1 MERAEVLLEKLKQQ
15 FQQKADRDQLLVTI
29 QLLQAEVMGLHQQ
42 KQGNSIAKKISVIFP
57 GSNTM
62 AQMAS
67 DIDTNYNL
75 KEEEKIIELLQ
86 VDEKEIEAEL
96 KAIKESADLKNELSL
111 KGRPMPEEFNDPLDE
126 IPTLASHLAYLPHD
140 ANNAGKTVR
149 DLNQQVNVDESSLN
163 DMHKSA
169 ITELADRLL
178 EAPVKD
184 LKKAIGINDRY
195 LYINELFNGNEAM
208 FERTLKT
215 LNSFSILPEAEYWI
229 QRELKL
235 KMGWKEE
242 NHLVQQFIQLV
253 KRRFS

>member
-15 FQQKADRDQLLVTI
+15 FEQKADKDQLIITL
-29 QLLQAEVMGLHQQ
+29 QLLQAEVMGLQQ
-42 KQGNSIAKKISVIFP
+42 ENPEKAKGNKISVIFP
-57 GSNTM
+57 GMNIM
-62 AQMAS
+62 AAQP
-67 DIDTNYNL
+67 IHQVI
-75 KEEEKIIELLQ
+75 KEKETEEKIVAVLQ

-96 KAIKESADLKNELSL
+96 QAIKEQAELKNELSL
-111 KGRPMPEEFNDPLDE
+111 KGRPMPEEFNDPMDE
-126 IPTLASHLAYLPHD
+126 VPTLASHQAYLPKE
-140 ANNAGKTVR
+140 NLLFNEPTKN
-149 DLNQQVNVDESSLN
+149 LNQQVHTEEASLN
-163 DMHKSA
+163 DLHKTT
-169 ITELADRLL
+169 ITELADRLQDV
-178 EAPVKD
+178 PVKD

-215 LNSFSILPEAEYWI
+215 LNGFSILPEAEFWI

-242 NHLVQQFIQLV
+242 NPLVQQFIQLV

>member
-15 FQQKADRDQLLVTI
+15 FAQKANKDQLIITL
-29 QLLQAEVMGLHQQ
+29 QLLQAEVMGLQQ
-42 KQGNSIAKKISVIFP
+42 GKPEEANGNKISVIFP
-57 GSNTM
+57 GMNMM
-62 AQMAS
+62 APSPDHEINKVQE
-67 DIDTNYNL
+67 T
-75 KEEEKIIELLQ
+75 EEKIVAVLQ

-96 KAIKESADLKNELSL
+96 QAIKEQAELKNELSL
-111 KGRPMPEEFNDPLDE
+111 KGRPMPEEFNDPMDE
-126 IPTLASHLAYLPHD
+126 VPTLASHQAYLPKENTLFNE
-140 ANNAGKTVR
+140 APVN
-149 DLNQQVNVDESSLN
+149 LNHQINKEESSLN
-163 DMHKSA
+163 DLHKA
-169 ITELADRLL
+169 TVTELADRLQD
-178 EAPVKD
+178 APVKD

-215 LNSFSILPEAEYWI
+215 LNGFTILPEAEFWI

-242 NHLVQQFIQLV
+242 NPLVQQFIQLV

>member
-15 FQQKADRDQLLVTI
+15 FAQKADKGELIITL
-29 QLLQAEVMGLHQQ
+29 QLLQAEVMGLQQ
-42 KQGNSIAKKISVIFP
+42 ENPEDAKANKISVIFP
-57 GSNTM
+57 G
-62 AQMAS
+62 
-67 DIDTNYNL
+67 TNMMSTQPIPQTI
-75 KEEEKIIELLQ
+75 KEQEAEEKIVAVLQ

-96 KAIKESADLKNELSL
+96 QAIKAQAELKNELSL
-111 KGRPMPEEFNDPLDE
+111 KGRPMPEEFNDPMDE
-126 IPTLASHLAYLPHD
+126 VPTLASHQAYLPKENTLFSE
-140 ANNAGKTVR
+140 APKN
-149 DLNQQVNVDESSLN
+149 LNHQVNTEESSLN
-163 DMHKSA
+163 DLHKA
-169 ITELADRLL
+169 TITELADRLQDT
-178 EAPVKD
+178 PVKD

-215 LNSFSILPEAEYWI
+215 LNGFSILPEAEFWI

-242 NHLVQQFIQLV
+242 NPLVQQFIQLV

>member
-15 FQQKADRDQLLVTI
+15 FAQKADKGQLIITL
-29 QLLQAEVMGLHQQ
+29 QLLQAEVIGLHQD
-42 KQGNSIAKKISVIFP
+42 KPEEAKANKISVIFP
-57 GSNTM
+57 GMNM
-62 AQMAS
+62 MAS
-67 DIDTNYNL
+67 SPNTELHN
-75 KEEEKIIELLQ
+75 EEEAEEKIVAVLQ

-96 KAIKESADLKNELSL
+96 QAIKEQAELRNELSL
-111 KGRPMPEEFNDPLDE
+111 KGRPIPEEFSDPMDE
-126 IPTLASHLAYLPHD
+126 VPTLASHQAYLPKENVLFTEPPIKNH
-140 ANNAGKTVR
+140 
-149 DLNQQVNVDESSLN
+149 NQQVHTEEASLN
-163 DMHKSA
+163 DLHKTT
-169 ITELADRLL
+169 ITELADRLQDV
-178 EAPVKD
+178 PVKD

-215 LNSFSILPEAEYWI
+215 LNGFSILPEAEFWI

-242 NHLVQQFIQLV
+242 NPLVQQFIQLV

>member
-15 FQQKADRDQLLVTI
+15 FAQKAEKGQLLITL
-29 QLLQAEVMGLHQQ
+29 QLLQAEVMGLQQ
-42 KQGNSIAKKISVIFP
+42 DKPGEAKANKISVIFP
-57 GSNTM
+57 GMNMM
-62 AQMAS
+62 APSPNQETQNEQEA
-67 DIDTNYNL
+67 
-75 KEEEKIIELLQ
+75 EEKIVAVLQ

-96 KAIKESADLKNELSL
+96 QAIKEQADLKNELSL
-111 KGRPMPEEFNDPLDE
+111 KGRPVPEDFNDPMDE
-126 IPTLASHLAYLPHD
+126 VPTLASHQAYLPKENILFNE
-140 ANNAGKTVR
+140 APKI
-149 DLNQQVNVDESSLN
+149 LNQQVNTEESSLN
-163 DMHKSA
+163 DLHKTTIS
-169 ITELADRLL
+169 ELADRLQDV
-178 EAPVKD
+178 PVKD

-215 LNSFSILPEAEYWI
+215 LNGFSILPEAEFWI

-242 NHLVQQFIQLV
+242 NPLVQQFIQLV